1 MTEFC
6 GIPLT
11 SLRENSITELDLTG
25 KGVGVPGATVL
36 SKLLPSAAALTS
48 LKCACGPRAFAFL
61 SAPIDTLI
69 ILITSR
75 SLGNNNIGVNG
86 CKAIAAVLKD
96 TQITALR
103 CACATHRS
111 LIPSVNAH

>member
-25 KGVGVPGATVL
+25 KGVGVPGAIVL

-61 SAPIDTLI
+61 SAPIDT
-69 ILITSR
+69 
-75 SLGNNNIGVNG
+75 
-86 CKAIAAVLKD
+86 
-96 TQITALR
+96 
-103 CACATHRS
+103 
-111 LIPSVNAH
+111 